1 MKNFKSIDRLY
12 EMHAEGEVTDEI
24 LSMTVG
30 EMLNKLEAM
39 DTQDSAEYEIIEDA
53 IKTLSSKLLGYDASA
68 SNYDLNNSVEGEDD
82 YETEEG
88 EYEEDEDMPAFNDMP
103 GNDSLASQERGSLND
118 FTF

>member
-12 EMHAEGEVTDEI
+12 EMHVEGAVSDEV

-30 EMLNKLEAM
+30 ELLNKLEAM

-53 IKTLSSKLLGYDASA
+53 IKTVSSKLIGYD
-68 SNYDLNNSVEGEDD
+68 SNIDQYDMQNSVEGEDE
-82 YETEEG
+82 YSTEEF
-88 EYEEDEDMPAFNDMP
+88 EDEELPAFNEMP
-103 GNDSLASQERGSLND
+103 GDNLASQERNNLDN